1 MIIKVLGS
9 GCKKCRLLHAEAE
22 RAVADAGADATI
34 EKVESIDEIV
44 RYGVMI
50 TPALVID
57 DRVVS
62 SGRVPRSSEIA
73 GWLSASPTVGG

>member
-9 GCKKCRLLHAEAE
+9 GCAKCKQLQAEAE
-22 RAVADAGADATI
+22 RAVADAGADATV
-34 EKVESIDEIV
+34 EKVEAIDQIV
-44 RYGVMI
+44 RYGVMV

-62 SGRVPRSSEIA
+62 SGHVPRSAEIV
-73 GWLSASPTVGG
+73 GWLSG

>member
-9 GCKKCRLLHAEAE
+9 GCAKCKLLQAEAE

-44 RYGVMI
+44 RYGVMV

-62 SGRVPRSSEIA
+62 SGRVPRSAEIV
-73 GWLSASPTVGG
+73 GWLSG